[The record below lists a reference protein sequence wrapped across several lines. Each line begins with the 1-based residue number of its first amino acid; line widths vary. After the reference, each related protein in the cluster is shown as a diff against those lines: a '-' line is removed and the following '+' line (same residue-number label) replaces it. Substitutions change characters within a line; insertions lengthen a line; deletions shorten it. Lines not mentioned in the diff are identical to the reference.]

1 MEKVTKLFDE
11 LADKYGISDEDRAKF
26 GKELMSAVNGDL
38 KEEGDDFEAP
48 KMGEDKD
55 DAAEENQSAPYEDD

>member
-26 GKELMSAVNGDL
+26 GKELMSAVNGEL
-38 KEEGDDFEAP
+38 KDEGDDFEAP
-48 KMGEDKD
+48 KMGDKD
-55 DAAEENQSAPYEDD
+55 DAAEENESAPYEDD

>member
-11 LADKYGISDEDRAKF
+11 LADKYGISDEDRARF

-38 KEEGDDFEAP
+38 KDEGDDFDAP
-48 KMGEDKD
+48 KMGDDKD
-55 DAAEENQSAPYEDD
+55 DAEENESAPYEDD